1 MSARNVSFAT
11 LFSWIPD
18 SFRLVG
24 RGPGTLAASAALMFV
39 GFVLISIPMW
49 LGMGSAMRAAA
60 AGTEVPGVNP
70 LAGNMTTF
78 LVSYAIT
85 LLLSLLVFPPV
96 SVGWFRIMRAL
107 DARQP
112 TRATMLFDGFRDAW
126 VRSVLLSLLGLAGL
140 LVVAIALGLALA
152 GPLSTYIQ
160 QTTAAQAA
168 ILAGGQAQPVLP
180 SGSLVLGYLIFVL
193 LMMVWQFACSIAIG
207 EVALQGAGPVDALG
221 RGIAAT
227 LRNVHKLFL
236 FVLILVVAGLVFAL
250 VLGLLIAVLM
260 FALSLLGEA
269 AIMVGMFLLYIP
281 LFLLMYPLVFA
292 GMYLAWK
299 SMLGEAP
306 PSSAEAE
313 VVAA

>member
-11 LFSWIPD
+11 MFSWIPD

-152 GPLSTYIQ
+152 GRSPPISSKR
-160 QTTAAQAA
+160 
-168 ILAGGQAQPVLP
+168 P
-180 SGSLVLGYLIFVL
+180 
-193 LMMVWQFACSIAIG
+193 
-207 EVALQGAGPVDALG
+207 
-221 RGIAAT
+221 R
-227 LRNVHKLFL
+227 RR
-236 FVLILVVAGLVFAL
+236 
-250 VLGLLIAVLM
+250 
-260 FALSLLGEA
+260 
-269 AIMVGMFLLYIP
+269 
-281 LFLLMYPLVFA
+281 
-292 GMYLAWK
+292 
-299 SMLGEAP
+299 P
-306 PSSAEAE
+306 PSLP
-313 VVAA
+313 VAKPSPCCLPAASCWATSSSSC